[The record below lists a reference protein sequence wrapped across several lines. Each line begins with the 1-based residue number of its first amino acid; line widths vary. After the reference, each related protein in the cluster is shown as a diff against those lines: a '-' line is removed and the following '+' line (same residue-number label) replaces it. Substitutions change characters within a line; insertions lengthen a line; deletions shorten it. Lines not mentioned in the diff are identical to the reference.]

1 MTMTFLYRLGGLAC
15 LAIGVFM
22 GWIAILKP
30 LQAAQSHAPV
40 VDYDV
45 KAFAFVPMM
54 LVFGLF
60 FLIGG
65 DRWPYRDVERK
76 TLTPAGWALM
86 AVIALAGLAGF
97 LLFKQQFT
105 ALGYAAG

>member
-15 LAIGVFM
+15 LAIGGFL
-22 GWIAILKP
+22 GWVAILRP
-30 LQAAQSHAPV
+30 LQAAQAHAPTV
-40 VDYDV
+40 SYDLKV
-45 KAFAFVPMM
+45 FAAVPMM

-86 AVIALAGLAGF
+86 AVIAAAGLAGF
-97 LLFKQQFT
+97 LVFKQQFT
-105 ALGYAAG
+105 ALGYQAG